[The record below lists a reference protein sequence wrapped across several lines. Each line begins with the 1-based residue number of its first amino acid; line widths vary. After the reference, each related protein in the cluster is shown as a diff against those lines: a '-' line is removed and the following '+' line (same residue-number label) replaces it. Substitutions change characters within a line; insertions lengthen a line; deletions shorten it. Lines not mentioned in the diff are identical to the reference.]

1 MNETQLDQLRDALH
15 REAQHIHPVGLGA
28 DTVRRRGRRRR
39 HRGRAVVAVG
49 AATCV
54 AGLGVSLIERDGGA
68 PHSVVVGA
76 ASGAAVTPTLE
87 FRVVDGTVANST
99 MHFTTA
105 AGVTYELSTAPGV
118 APPGAQP
125 GQAIYS
131 TSDGEHW
138 TTATQDQPWIS
149 DLAGND
155 GVLYAIG
162 TAPGAAA
169 GDVRY
174 LVGTS
179 HDGGAAWSD
188 TNLPFDLS
196 VPTATVS
203 MSPASTVQ
211 IASGATGTV
220 ALLTEQFS
228 PDLDALVAAR
238 SAGHPD
244 VTTTMT
250 NDGYDIVDLSGC
262 APGKQALAS
271 RTVKQALAG
280 STVEQAGS
288 SRAFE
293 QAGSSRVFKDA
304 PKPLGAAVASPGDV
318 APLASK
324 CTDPPVVGTI
334 SWSDLGLTGP
344 GELTRQQMLVSTDG
358 THWTST
364 PPPNGGTVQEL
375 VADSDGFL
383 VLANNTNPS
392 LGTQA
397 PSNETTLL
405 QSTDARTWTTIETPP
420 GLNVQAIA
428 GDLIVGTDSSG
439 AIQTS
444 SDGGKTWN
452 TTNVNALL
460 PAGTPTE
467 SVTASDAGPLGFA
480 LLVTPDQKPND
491 QTPGHDDL
499 LFSTDGIDW
508 TTTDLAAVGE
518 PSTGYP
524 MQVTV
529 GADHIS
535 IDYGLPG
542 ATPDGTMKITT
553 LLATPKG

>member
-1 MNETQLDQLRDALH
+1 MNDTQLDQLRDALR

-28 DTVRRRGRRRR
+28 ETVRRRGRRRR

-54 AGLGVSLIERDGGA
+54 AGVGVSLIERGSGA

-76 ASGAAVTPTLE
+76 QSGAAVTPTLE

-99 MHFTTA
+99 THFTTA

-118 APPGAQP
+118 ATASAQP

-149 DLAGND
+149 DLTGND

-174 LVGTS
+174 FVGTS
-179 HDGGAAWSD
+179 DDGGTAWSD
-188 TNLPFDLS
+188 TDLPFDLS
-196 VPTATVS
+196 APTATVS
-203 MSPASTVQ
+203 MSPSSTVQ

-238 SAGHPD
+238 SDGHPK

-250 NDGYDIVDLSGC
+250 NDGYNIVDLSGC
-262 APGKQALAS
+262 TPAGVAPGVVRSALNNAYKLVTQ
-271 RTVKQALAG
+271 RPTVPVPVSSVKRAYLA
-280 STVEQAGS
+280 TN
-288 SRAFE
+288 
-293 QAGSSRVFKDA
+293 
-304 PKPLGAAVASPGDV
+304 
-318 APLASK
+318 

-344 GELTRQQMLVSTDG
+344 AELTRQQMLVSTDG

-364 PPPNGGTVQEL
+364 PPPNTGTVQDL

-383 VLANNTNPS
+383 LLANNANPS
-392 LGTQA
+392 LGTQP
-397 PSNETTLL
+397 PSIGTTLL
-405 QSTDARTWTTIETPP
+405 HSTDARTWTTVDTPP
-420 GLNVQAIA
+420 GLNVQAMA
-428 GDLIVGTDSSG
+428 GDLIVGTDAPG
-439 AIQTS
+439 ALQTS
-444 SDGGKTWN
+444 SDGGATWN
-452 TTNVNALL
+452 TTNVNTLL
-460 PAGTPTE
+460 PAGTPTASA
-467 SVTASDAGPLGFA
+467 SVSDVGPLGFA
-480 LLVTPDQKPND
+480 VLVTPIQSPND
-491 QTPGHDDL
+491 RTPGHDYL

-508 TTTDLAAVGE
+508 TTTDLATVGQ

-524 MQVTV
+524 MAVTV

-535 IDYGLPG
+535 IDYGLAD
-542 ATPDGTMKITT
+542 ATPDESAKITT
-553 LLATPKG
+553 LLATPKS